1 MAENGQNVCYLF
13 GWNKK
18 KINTCLGLNNVLR
31 FNGVNTAKR
40 EGRTGSPC
48 WDDPTCGLFLIQ
60 SPGNRS
66 CLSALNL
73 LMTNL
78 HAGERESTAWE
89 APPGF

>member
-1 MAENGQNVCYLF
+1 MAKKWAKCMLFIWLEQNE
-13 GWNKK
+13 
-18 KINTCLGLNNVLR
+18 INTCLGLNNVLR
-31 FNGVNTAKR
+31 FSGVNTAQW
-40 EGRTGSPC
+40 EGRTGSPR

-78 HAGERESTAWE
+78 HAGERESAAWE